1 MPSLDTPKSF
11 HRIMNVPLD
20 DSSTVNSLE
29 DLLAYC
35 NAKGSVY
42 DGQLVTVNFSQG
54 YTQEYRIQKNSSNNG
69 FIPVPIFKNTEF
81 NIITRGSDKYI
92 LLYYRNGSNGKLFSN
107 NILTSLDDIYAY
119 SIINNIPLFIDNN
132 KYTFYM
138 KVNSNEYTWEQAFNP
153 TKSFASPSG
162 TNISGGISYIS
173 FVNNSNTYI
182 QSNAGNI
189 FICPKVSNTNV
200 VRLYIKATSYLG
212 KVGVV

>member
-11 HRIMNVPLD
+11 HRLMDIPLD
-20 DSSTVNSLE
+20 DSSKANSLE
-29 DLLAYC
+29 DLLSYC

-42 DGQLVTVNFSQG
+42 DGQTVTVKHSQG
-54 YTQEYRIQKNSSNNG
+54 YTQEYRIQTNSSNNG

-81 NIITRGSDKYI
+81 NIITRGSDKYV

-119 SIINNIPLFIDNN
+119 SIINNIPLFIDGG

-138 KVNSNEYTWEQAFNP
+138 KVNNTEYSWSQTFNP
-153 TKSFASPSG
+153 TKSNASPSG
-162 TNISGGISYIS
+162 TSISGGISYIS
-173 FVNNSNTYI
+173 FVNNSNAYI
-182 QSNAGNI
+182 QSNTNNI
-189 FICPKVSNTNV
+189 LICPKVANTNV
-200 VRLYIKATSYLG
+200 VRLYIKATDYLG